1 MIGKVTI
8 TIIIP
13 ARMSAGTSTPWPSAT
28 MLVAVRARNRKQ
40 VPLRNHQVVHLVI
53 IIVLIIMVSFTNS
66 KLKLMI
72 ALVN

>member
-1 MIGKVTI
+1 
-8 TIIIP
+8 
-13 ARMSAGTSTPWPSAT
+13 

>member
-1 MIGKVTI
+1 
-8 TIIIP
+8 
-13 ARMSAGTSTPWPSAT
+13 

-53 IIVLIIMVSFTNS
+53 IIIILIIMVSFTNS